1 MAAKTKT
8 KPKKRKSARLTD
20 AQAEIAYQFNDLSFE
35 NGKLTFEQVSLK
47 ALGKKLFG
55 RSLSAKQFERECR
68 KVFDRARES

>member
-8 KPKKRKSARLTD
+8 KPKEPKSARLAD

-35 NGKLTFEQVSLK
+35 NPKLTFEVSLK

-68 KVFDRARES
+68 RAFD